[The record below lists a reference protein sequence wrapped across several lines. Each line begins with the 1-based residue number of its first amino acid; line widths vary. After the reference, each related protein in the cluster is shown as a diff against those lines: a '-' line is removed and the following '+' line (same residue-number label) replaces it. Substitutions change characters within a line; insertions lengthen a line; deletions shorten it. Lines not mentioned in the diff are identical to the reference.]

1 MPSAPGSTD
10 PPQLQDSTKV
20 PLGIASVFQS
30 FRRLNRGSSNSLPAT
45 PAAPSSNGNRS
56 SLYGEY
62 FNEEAVTSGQILV
75 DKLRANNSLNDRISA
90 AEALRTI
97 VADYPVSTVTEIWT
111 NAQDLT
117 NEENPPEA
125 RQAAFKLLTACI
137 KQYEPSSLDRIKL
150 YRTVALHSCPEDFF
164 HQLQALIA
172 LTNGGRDL
180 STFQREI
187 GGLLSRWLRTW
198 FKESTIIRQ
207 TRKRDRTTSEN
218 ITIEEF
224 CLKELFQFTTDI
236 IKFNFKSFE
245 EREVNQLLTDVLSI
259 CKKTTSK
266 KDIECS
272 IAFIE
277 TLITYGYVPR
287 PALTPCI
294 EVLCGAYATLRDL
307 TDATWNAVS
316 NLCKSYMAHNS
327 ILVLREI
334 LEAPAK
340 SPVSNNT
347 NTLRGAVW
355 FLEKLLIANEKDGL
369 PSVQFT
375 VVMSAFQSALSADSI
390 RLELEI
396 SRAIAAILSSKDVVT
411 EIAFDEWPVPLS
423 ILVHC
428 SSRATGM
435 THGPMREGLE
445 FGDTPYP
452 YENDGVSIAISQ
464 ALIQIITLLEAACLN
479 PEFEQTEEVMGFFI
493 RVHSHL
499 PNPAAEMVIS
509 YYATEHL
516 CYPSCAE
523 WLDNCRQLLEVFF
536 RTRTRP
542 PSMRISI
549 LHLIKDVYET
559 VRDVCEDE
567 LLHTLV
573 ISVFEDFQNE
583 KDLKVLEALIKIV
596 VDISGDTSM
605 ELFKILLALLIEY
618 IGLDGGLPD
627 LPPQGSGASTKS
639 SIIPTSKPSSSQ
651 QGSQTNIVTR
661 GLVRIFIKNMNTNAA
676 KSVLV
681 YEQLVRI
688 SGSADL
694 GPNARLTA
702 MRLLFR
708 LRADSEHAIFIVEQP
723 ESDHLASVLHRVAKV
738 ADETASITS
747 KGDEESSSSSRSNRS
762 NSVSQ
767 TSLPFRNSSRSAIEK
782 YIPPKRL
789 PPIWSYPETKALPG
803 KPMHLASP
811 VLVTFYDPPS
821 DFPKRE
827 GPSLDPRLCIRM
839 SIWMEKVIPII
850 QQGCDWEI
858 YSYVLVHLSSQ
869 LSNKTAFRNCKAHI
883 NMLRS
888 YVCDQ
893 LHTNRIPSTDL
904 PPEVKKAD
912 IAVVLINLLTTLI
925 SYKHHF
931 AKNETEGIVKAFQL
945 GLHSWQRT
953 AKPCIHA
960 LSICCYEL
968 PGSTSKFLPGILTK
982 LSQIITSSAV
992 SVHILEFLSALAK
1005 LPKLYSNFTEP
1016 DFRNIFGIAFRYIQ
1030 HTKETTAQQQL
1041 IKATFASRS
1050 SQGQANPADLNPQT
1064 EQPDLPQYVL
1074 TLAYNVLTTWFLSLR
1089 LSERPKYVSWITRG
1103 LVLHDQS
1110 NTVDEQSQA
1119 CIDMLQRFTFS
1130 DIDLKSPSKI
1140 DPQTSGIVTKNWLH
1154 GSSILSIQ
1162 TAPDSGISRVVVRRA
1177 SGTSYYTLKPESR
1190 DLHSMLQ
1197 SKWVNIPEDVES
1209 LADAATSVEQK
1220 QDRVL
1225 PSHFLLQIAG
1235 GLGPPETRPI
1245 LLPEDEKTIRAL
1257 DVFDRIPVV
1266 DFHKI
1271 GVVYVGAGQTE
1282 EKDILSNAMGSPDY
1296 TDFIDGLGDLI
1307 TLKGTDINTGGLD
1320 HENNLDGEFAF
1331 FWSDRITQ
1339 IIFHIT
1345 TMMPMMDG
1353 DPQCTMKKRH
1363 IGNDFVNIVFNN
1375 SGLPWRFGT
1384 IPSQFNF
1391 VSIIITPEARSGFVS
1406 SRLATRGSE
1415 DRTFYRVQ
1423 MVCKEGFSEI
1433 SPAQEPKIVSDASL
1447 PAFVRNLA
1455 LNASVYSHVYNE
1467 GGGEHISNWRH
1478 RLRSITKLRERISV
1492 MSPGLS
1498 GNGGPIG
1505 GSGGTTSPGQNSTA
1519 PGSRRVSTMS
1529 AQTSASDHSY
1539 RNSAQVNGD
1548 ADQSETE
1555 DLLMSLDFSRFT

>member
-1 MPSAPGSTD
+1 MPSTPGSTD

-20 PLGIASVFQS
+20 PLGIAGVFRS
-30 FRRLNRGSSNSLPAT
+30 LRRLNPGPPNPVPT
-45 PAAPSSNGNRS
+45 PAAPPSNGNRP
-56 SLYGEY
+56 GEH
-62 FNEEAVTSGQILV
+62 FNEEVVTSGQVLV

-97 VADYPVSTVTEIWT
+97 VADYPASAVTEIWT

-137 KQYEPSSLDRIKL
+137 KQYEPSALDRIKL
-150 YRTVALHSCPEDFF
+150 YRTVALHSYPEDFF

-180 STFQREI
+180 STFQRYI

-198 FKESTIIRQ
+198 FKESTTIRQ
-207 TRKRDRTTSEN
+207 TRKRDRATSEILSN
-218 ITIEEF
+218 EEF

-259 CKKTTSK
+259 CRKTTSK

-277 TLITYGYVPR
+277 TLIAYGYIPR
-287 PALTPCI
+287 PALKPCI

-340 SPVSNNT
+340 NPPGSSNT

-355 FLEKLLIANEKDGL
+355 FLEKLLIANETDGL

-375 VVMSAFQSALSADSI
+375 VVMSAFQSALSADSM

-396 SRAIAAILSSKDVVT
+396 SRAIAAILGSKDVVSQ
-411 EIAFDEWPVPLS
+411 IAFDEWPVPLS

-428 SSRATGM
+428 SRRATRLM
-435 THGPMREGLE
+435 HGPTREGLE
-445 FGDTPYP
+445 SDDTPYP
-452 YENDGVSIAISQ
+452 YENDGVGAAISH
-464 ALIQIITLLEAACLN
+464 ALTQIITQLEAACLN
-479 PEFEQTEEVMGFFI
+479 PEFEQTEEVMGFFT

-499 PNPAAEMVIS
+499 PNSAAELVIN
-509 YYATEHL
+509 YYSTEHL
-516 CYPSCAE
+516 CYPSCGE
-523 WLDNCRQLLEVFF
+523 WLDNCRQLLNAFF

-542 PSMRISI
+542 PSMRISV
-549 LHLIKDVYET
+549 LHLIKGVYET
-559 VRDVCEDE
+559 IRDVCEDE
-567 LLHTLV
+567 VLHALV
-573 ISVFEDFQNE
+573 VSVFEDFQSE
-583 KDLKVLEALIKIV
+583 RDPKVLDALIKTV
-596 VDISGDTSM
+596 VDLSGHASM
-605 ELFKILLALLIEY
+605 KLFAILLALLIEY

-627 LPPQGSGASTKS
+627 LPPPGQGSGASTKS
-639 SIIPTSKPSSSQ
+639 SIYPAANSRSSQ
-651 QGSQTNIVTR
+651 GPQTNIVTR

-688 SGSADL
+688 SGSVDL
-694 GPNARLTA
+694 DPSARLTA

-708 LRADSEHAIFIVEQP
+708 LRADSENAIFIMENP
-723 ESDHLASVLHRVAKV
+723 GSDHLASVLHRVTKV
-738 ADETASITS
+738 ADETASIAS
-747 KGDEESSSSSRSNRS
+747 RGDGESSSSSRSNRS

-767 TSLPFRNSSRSAIEK
+767 TPLLLRNSSRHAAERHDR
-782 YIPPKRL
+782 PKRV
-789 PPIWSYPETKALPG
+789 PQIWSYPEPKALPD

-811 VLVTFYDPPS
+811 VLVTFYDPPLDS
-821 DFPKRE
+821 PTRE

-839 SIWMEKVIPII
+839 SLWMEKVIPII

-883 NMLRS
+883 KMLRS

-893 LHTNRIPSTDL
+893 LHTNRIPNTDL

-925 SYKHHF
+925 SYKQHF

-1030 HTKETTAQQQL
+1030 HTKETTVQQQL
-1041 IKATFASRS
+1041 TKATPASRPG
-1050 SQGQANPADLNPQT
+1050 QGQANHADLIAQI

-1089 LSERPKYVSWITRG
+1089 LPERRKYVSWITRG

-1130 DIDLKSPSKI
+1130 DIDLKPPNKI
-1140 DPQTSGIVTKNWLH
+1140 ETQTSGIVTKNWLH
-1154 GSSILSIQ
+1154 SYSILSIQ

-1177 SGTSYYTLKPESR
+1177 SGTSYYTLRPESR

-1197 SKWVNIPEDVES
+1197 SKWANIPEDVDS
-1209 LADAATSVEQK
+1209 LADAATGVEQK

-1235 GLGPPETRPI
+1235 GLGASGARPI
-1245 LLPEDEKTIRAL
+1245 LLPEDEKTLRAL

-1271 GVVYVGAGQTE
+1271 GVVYVAAGQTE
-1282 EKDILSNAMGSPDY
+1282 EKDVLSNAMGSPDY

-1307 TLKGTDINTGGLD
+1307 ALKGTDINTGGLD
-1320 HENNLDGEFAF
+1320 RENNLDGEFAF

-1345 TMMPMMDG
+1345 TMMPMVDG

-1384 IPSQFNF
+1384 ISSQFNF

-1406 SRLATRGSE
+1406 SRLLRKGSE
-1415 DRTFYRVQ
+1415 DRAFYRVQ

-1433 SPAQEPKIVSDASL
+1433 SPAQEPKIVSESSL

-1478 RLRSITKLRERISV
+1478 RLRSIARLRERTSV
-1492 MSPGLS
+1492 VSPGLG

-1505 GSGGTTSPGQNSTA
+1505 SGGGGTTSPGQNSAA

-1529 AQTSASDHSY
+1529 AQTLASDHSY
-1539 RNSAQVNGD
+1539 RNSAHVNGD
-1548 ADQSETE
+1548 TEQSETE
-1555 DLLMSLDFSRFT
+1555 DLLMSLDFSKFT

>member
-1 MPSAPGSTD
+1 MPSTPGSTD

-20 PLGIASVFQS
+20 PLGIAGVFRS
-30 FRRLNRGSSNSLPAT
+30 FGRLNRGPPNPV
-45 PAAPSSNGNRS
+45 PAAPAGPPSNGGRH
-56 SLYGEY
+56 SLYGEH
-62 FNEEAVTSGQILV
+62 FNGEAVANGQVLV

-97 VADYPVSTVTEIWT
+97 VADYPAPTATEIWT
-111 NAQDLT
+111 NAQDLAT
-117 NEENPPEA
+117 EENPPEA

-137 KQYEPSSLDRIKL
+137 KQYELSPLDRIKV

-180 STFQREI
+180 STFQSEI

-207 TRKRDRTTSEN
+207 TRKRARTTSE
-218 ITIEEF
+218 ILSGEEF

-259 CKKTTSK
+259 CRKTTSK

-287 PALTPCI
+287 PALKPCI

-340 SPVSNNT
+340 NPPGSSNT

-355 FLEKLLIANEKDGL
+355 FLEKLLIANETDGL

-375 VVMSAFQSALSADSI
+375 VVMCAFQSALSADSM

-396 SRAIAAILSSKDVVT
+396 SRAIAAILSSKDVASD
-411 EIAFDEWPVPLS
+411 IAFDEWPVPLN

-428 SSRATGM
+428 SRRATRL
-435 THGPMREGLE
+435 THGPTREGLE
-445 FGDTPYP
+445 SDDTPHS
-452 YENDGVSIAISQ
+452 YENDGVGVAISQ
-464 ALIQIITLLEAACLN
+464 ALTQIITMLEMACLN
-479 PEFEQTEEVMGFFI
+479 PVFEQTEEVIGFFI

-499 PNPAAEMVIS
+499 PNSAAELVIN
-509 YYATEHL
+509 YYSTEHL

-523 WLDNCRQLLEVFF
+523 WLDNCRQLLNVFF
-536 RTRTRP
+536 KTRTRP
-542 PSMRISI
+542 PSMRISV
-549 LHLIKDVYET
+549 LHLIKGVYET
-559 VRDVCEDE
+559 IRDVCEDE
-567 LLHTLV
+567 VLHALFV
-573 ISVFEDFQNE
+573 SVFEDFQNE
-583 KDLKVLEALIKIV
+583 KDLKVLDALIKTV

-605 ELFKILLALLIEY
+605 KLFNTLLALLVEY

-627 LPPQGSGASTKS
+627 LPPQGQGSGASTKS
-639 SIIPTSKPSSSQ
+639 SIYPTTKARSPQ
-651 QGSQTNIVTR
+651 QGSKINIAAR

-694 GPNARLTA
+694 DPNARLTA

-708 LRADSEHAIFIVEQP
+708 LRADSEHAIFITENP
-723 ESDHLASVLHRVAKV
+723 ESDHLASVLHRVANL
-738 ADETASITS
+738 ADETASIAS

-767 TSLPFRNSSRSAIEK
+767 TSFLFRNPSRSLVEK
-782 YIPPKRL
+782 HDRPKRT
-789 PPIWSYPETKALPG
+789 PQIWSYPETKALPE

-821 DFPKRE
+821 DLPKRE
-827 GPSLDPRLCIRM
+827 GPSLDPHLCIRT
-839 SIWMEKVIPII
+839 SLWMEKVIPIV

-858 YSYVLVHLSSQ
+858 YSYVLVHLGSQ

-893 LHTNRIPSTDL
+893 LHTNRIPNTDL

-925 SYKHHF
+925 SYKQHF
-931 AKNETEGIVKAFQL
+931 SKNETEGIVKAFQL

-953 AKPCIHA
+953 AKPC
-960 LSICCYEL
+960 
-968 PGSTSKFLPGILTK
+968 STSKFLPGILAK

-1005 LPKLYSNFTEP
+1005 LPNLYSNFTEP

-1030 HTKETTAQQQL
+1030 HTKETTAQQL
-1041 IKATFASRS
+1041 IKAAFANRPG
-1050 SQGQANPADLNPQT
+1050 QGQANPADPNAQT

-1130 DIDLKSPSKI
+1130 DIDLKPPNKI
-1140 DPQTSGIVTKNWLH
+1140 DTQTSGI
-1154 GSSILSIQ
+1154 

-1190 DLHSMLQ
+1190 DMHSMLQ
-1197 SKWVNIPEDVES
+1197 SKWANIPEDVGS
-1209 LADAATSVEQK
+1209 LADAATGVEKK

-1235 GLGPPETRPI
+1235 GLGPSETRPI
-1245 LLPEDEKTIRAL
+1245 LLPEDEKTVRAL

-1271 GVVYVGAGQTE
+1271 GVVYVGPGQTE

-1307 TLKGTDINTGGLD
+1307 VLKGTDTNTGGLD
-1320 HENNLDGEFAF
+1320 RENNLDGEFAF

-1363 IGNDFVNIVFNN
+1363 IGNDFVNIIFNN
-1375 SGLPWRFGT
+1375 SGLPWRFGA

-1406 SRLATRGSE
+1406 SRLLKEGSE
-1415 DRTFYRVQ
+1415 GRTFYRVQ

-1433 SPAQEPKIVSDASL
+1433 SPAREPKILSDASL

-1478 RLRSITKLRERISV
+1478 RLRSITKLRERTSV
-1492 MSPGLS
+1492 MSQGLG
-1498 GNGGPIG
+1498 GNGGLIG
-1505 GSGGTTSPGQNSTA
+1505 GATSPGQNSTA
-1519 PGSRRVSTMS
+1519 PASRRVSTMS

-1555 DLLMSLDFSRFT
+1555 DLLMSMDFSRFT

>member
-1 MPSAPGSTD
+1 MPSTPGSTD

-20 PLGIASVFQS
+20 PSGIAGVLRSLG
-30 FRRLNRGSSNSLPAT
+30 RLNRGPQNPVPAT
-45 PAAPSSNGNRS
+45 SAAPPSNGNRP
-56 SLYGEY
+56 SLYGEH
-62 FNEEAVTSGQILV
+62 FNEEVAISGQVLV
-75 DKLRANNSLNDRISA
+75 NKLKANNSLNDRISA

-125 RQAAFKLLTACI
+125 RQAAFKLLTACV

-150 YRTVALHSCPEDFF
+150 YRTVALHSRPEDFF
-164 HQLQALIA
+164 HQLQVLIA

-207 TRKRDRTTSEN
+207 TRKRERTTSE
-218 ITIEEF
+218 ILSSEEF

-245 EREVNQLLTDVLSI
+245 EREINQLLTDVLSI

-287 PALTPCI
+287 PALKPCI

-307 TDATWNAVS
+307 TEATWNAVS

-334 LEAPAK
+334 LEAPATNPPG
-340 SPVSNNT
+340 SSNT

-355 FLEKLLIANEKDGL
+355 FLEKLLIANETDGL

-375 VVMSAFQSALSADSI
+375 VVMSAFQSALSADSM

-396 SRAIAAILSSKDVVT
+396 SRAIAAILSSKDVVSQ
-411 EIAFDEWPVPLS
+411 IAFDEWPVPLN

-428 SSRATGM
+428 SRRATRLM
-435 THGPMREGLE
+435 HGPTREGPE
-445 FGDTPYP
+445 SDNTPYP
-452 YENDGVSIAISQ
+452 YENDGVGAAISQ
-464 ALIQIITLLEAACLN
+464 ALIQVISLLEMACLN

-493 RVHSHL
+493 RVHPHL
-499 PNPAAEMVIS
+499 PNSGAELVIN
-509 YYATEHL
+509 YYSTEHL

-523 WLDNCRQLLEVFF
+523 WLDNCRQLLNVFF

-542 PSMRISI
+542 PSIRISV

-559 VRDVCEDE
+559 IRDVCEDE
-567 LLHTLV
+567 ILHTLAV
-573 ISVFEDFQNE
+573 SVFEDFQSE
-583 KDLKVLEALIKIV
+583 KDLKVLDALIKTV
-596 VDISGDTSM
+596 VDVSSDTSI
-605 ELFKILLALLIEY
+605 ELFKTLLALLIEY
-618 IGLDGGLPD
+618 IGLDEGLPN
-627 LPPQGSGASTKS
+627 PPPQGQGSGASARS
-639 SIIPTSKPSSSQ
+639 SISSTTKARSPQ
-651 QGSQTNIVTR
+651 QGPQTNIVVR
-661 GLVRIFIKNMNTNAA
+661 GLVRIFLKNMNTNAV

-694 GPNARLTA
+694 DPNTRLTA

-708 LRADSEHAIFIVEQP
+708 LRADSEHAIFITENP

-738 ADETASITS
+738 VDETASIAS
-747 KGDEESSSSSRSNRS
+747 KGDAESSSSSRSNRS
-762 NSVSQ
+762 SSVSQ
-767 TSLPFRNSSRSAIEK
+767 TFLFRNPSRSVVEK
-782 YIPPKRL
+782 YDRPKRK
-789 PPIWSYPETKALPG
+789 PQIWSYPETKALPE

-821 DFPKRE
+821 DFPRRE
-827 GPSLDPRLCIRM
+827 GPSLDPHLCIRM
-839 SIWMEKVIPII
+839 SLWMEKVIPII

-893 LHTNRIPSTDL
+893 LHTNRIPNTDDL

-925 SYKHHF
+925 SYKQHF

-1030 HTKETTAQQQL
+1030 HTKETTAQQL
-1041 IKATFASRS
+1041 IKATFTNRPG
-1050 SQGQANPADLNPQT
+1050 QGQANPVDLNAQT

-1089 LSERPKYVSWITRG
+1089 LPERPKYVSWITRG

-1130 DIDLKSPSKI
+1130 DIDLKPPNKI
-1140 DPQTSGIVTKNWLH
+1140 DTQASGIVTKNWLH
-1154 GSSILSIQ
+1154 SSSILSIQ

-1177 SGTSYYTLKPESR
+1177 VSLS
-1190 DLHSMLQ
+1190 
-1197 SKWVNIPEDVES
+1197 IP
-1209 LADAATSVEQK
+1209 
-1220 QDRVL
+1220 
-1225 PSHFLLQIAG
+1225 
-1235 GLGPPETRPI
+1235 
-1245 LLPEDEKTIRAL
+1245 
-1257 DVFDRIPVV
+1257 
-1266 DFHKI
+1266 
-1271 GVVYVGAGQTE
+1271 
-1282 EKDILSNAMGSPDY
+1282 
-1296 TDFIDGLGDLI
+1296 
-1307 TLKGTDINTGGLD
+1307 
-1320 HENNLDGEFAF
+1320 
-1331 FWSDRITQ
+1331 
-1339 IIFHIT
+1339 
-1345 TMMPMMDG
+1345 
-1353 DPQCTMKKRH
+1353 
-1363 IGNDFVNIVFNN
+1363 
-1375 SGLPWRFGT
+1375 
-1384 IPSQFNF
+1384 
-1391 VSIIITPEARSGFVS
+1391 
-1406 SRLATRGSE
+1406 
-1415 DRTFYRVQ
+1415 
-1423 MVCKEGFSEI
+1423 
-1433 SPAQEPKIVSDASL
+1433 
-1447 PAFVRNLA
+1447 
-1455 LNASVYSHVYNE
+1455 
-1467 GGGEHISNWRH
+1467 
-1478 RLRSITKLRERISV
+1478 
-1492 MSPGLS
+1492 
-1498 GNGGPIG
+1498 
-1505 GSGGTTSPGQNSTA
+1505 
-1519 PGSRRVSTMS
+1519 
-1529 AQTSASDHSY
+1529 
-1539 RNSAQVNGD
+1539 
-1548 ADQSETE
+1548 
-1555 DLLMSLDFSRFT
+1555 